1 MLITLVEAVHVYC
14 VHMLKYHTELH
25 YYVQLIHAYQKIKEK
40 RNNCDKTYLSI
51 IQNLAFIK
59 HEIMRYH

>member
-1 MLITLVEAVHVYC
+1 MLITLIETVHVYC

-40 RNNCDKTYLSI
+40 RNNCDKTSQYYTKSCI
-51 IQNLAFIK
+51 YK
-59 HEIMRYH
+59 T